1 MNRILFLF
9 MAWCFVAPA
18 FAQNVDLQSSNAES
32 VITLSESYLKKG
44 NYVSAIECLS
54 QYETELM
61 ADTIADS
68 LQLPVLGDIRMRVAK
83 CYFNRR
89 KDYEAGKMKVYKGM
103 AEKPSFCYAMDGED
117 MNEWLRKSAKSG
129 NAEAKNWLQVLGLPL
144 EVQTSEPHFP
154 GTEMDLLQFLMRNI
168 RYPQEARER
177 RQKGMV
183 YVSFMV
189 NEDGSISDIRIEQGV
204 CQSIDDEAMRI
215 VSLMPKWVPGRE
227 NGVPKAMRFYLPVN
241 FQLQ

>member
-18 FAQNVDLQSSNAES
+18 FAQNVDLQSSDAES

-54 QYETELM
+54 QYETELIT
-61 ADTIADS
+61 DTIADS

-144 EVQTSEPHFP
+144 EVQTSEPHFL

-177 RQKGMV
+177 RQEGMV

>member
-1 MNRILFLF
+1 
-9 MAWCFVAPA
+9 
-18 FAQNVDLQSSNAES
+18 
-32 VITLSESYLKKG
+32 
-44 NYVSAIECLS
+44 
-54 QYETELM
+54 
-61 ADTIADS
+61 
-68 LQLPVLGDIRMRVAK
+68 
-83 CYFNRR
+83 
-89 KDYEAGKMKVYKGM
+89 MKVYKGM

-177 RQKGMV
+177 RQEGMV

-215 VSLMPKWVPGRE
+215 VSLMPKWVPRRE

>member
-1 MNRILFLF
+1 
-9 MAWCFVAPA
+9 
-18 FAQNVDLQSSNAES
+18 
-32 VITLSESYLKKG
+32 
-44 NYVSAIECLS
+44 
-54 QYETELM
+54 
-61 ADTIADS
+61 
-68 LQLPVLGDIRMRVAK
+68 
-83 CYFNRR
+83 
-89 KDYEAGKMKVYKGM
+89 
-103 AEKPSFCYAMDGED
+103 
-117 MNEWLRKSAKSG
+117 
-129 NAEAKNWLQVLGLPL
+129 
-144 EVQTSEPHFP
+144 
-154 GTEMDLLQFLMRNI
+154 MDLLQFLMRNI